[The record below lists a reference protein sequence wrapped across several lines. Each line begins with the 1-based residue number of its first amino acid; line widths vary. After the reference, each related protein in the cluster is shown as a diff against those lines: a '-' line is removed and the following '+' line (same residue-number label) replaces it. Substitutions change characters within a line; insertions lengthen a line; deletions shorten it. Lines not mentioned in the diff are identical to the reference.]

1 MSHLLNSKINK
12 NRRVVSI
19 LETQETKIQ
28 YLPMRHQGK
37 KERNYKEKMKQS
49 LKLVEENFQ
58 ALILQE
64 KRNEEY

>member
-1 MSHLLNSKINK
+1 
-12 NRRVVSI
+12 
-19 LETQETKIQ
+19 
-28 YLPMRHQGK
+28 MRHQGK